1 MTSLSPSAFP
11 DGECLDVEQVSPD
24 LRGRARAQGNSPAA
38 LAVYALLGMYLG
50 AVFLLSEVASWYRIQ
65 EMFRF
70 QSPRMFLII
79 GSAVAT
85 GAVSLALI
93 RRFRLTTVH
102 GEPIRTEPK
111 AWTRSGVRYW
121 LGGSLFGIGWALLGS
136 CPGPIAATMGAGLGV
151 MAVAFAAALAG
162 TWSYGALRTRL
173 PH

>member
-1 MTSLSPSAFP
+1 MTPVSPPVLP
-11 DGECLDVEQVSPD
+11 DGECIDIEQVSPE
-24 LRGRARAQGNSPAA
+24 LRAQAQAEGNTPAA
-38 LAVYALLGMYLG
+38 LAVYALLGVYLG

-70 QSPRMFLII
+70 QSPRMYLII

-93 RRFRLTTVH
+93 RRFRLTTWH

-121 LGGSLFGIGWALLGS
+121 LGGTFFGIGWALLGS
-136 CPGPIAATMGAGLGV
+136 CPGPIAATLGAGLGV
-151 MAVAFAAALAG
+151 MAVAFVAALAG
-162 TWSYGALRTRL
+162 TWSYGALRTHL

>member
-1 MTSLSPSAFP
+1 MSSRNTTAIP
-11 DGECLDVEQVSPD
+11 DGECLDVEQVAPES
-24 LRGRARAQGNSPAA
+24 RARALAEGNTPAA
-38 LAVYALLGMYLG
+38 LGVYAVLGVYLG

-93 RRFRLTTVH
+93 RRFGLTTLH

-111 AWTRSGVRYW
+111 AWRGAGTRYW
-121 LGGSLFGIGWALLGS
+121 LGGTLFGVGWALLGS
-136 CPGPIAATMGAGLGV
+136 CPGPIAATFGAGLGV
-151 MAVAFAAALAG
+151 MAVAFVAALAG
-162 TWSYGALRTRL
+162 TWAYGALRARL